1 MHGNRVCLSATVL
14 VLACSLLA
22 VAQQSADVTVP
33 PMVNFGGMLRDGNG
47 KALTGVVGVTFY
59 LYKDQQG
66 GAPLWI
72 ETQNVQPDK
81 SGHYSVMLGSTTS
94 QGLPPSLFSSGE
106 ARWLG
111 VQAQG
116 QTEQPRVLLLSVPY
130 ALKALDAETLGGKP
144 ASAFLTAPPLNL
156 SPATIAL
163 QSNTIGNTPSTTL
176 AVTGGGTTNFIPI
189 WTSSTNLGSS
199 TISEVSGTVNLKG
212 TLQLPATGT
221 ATATKG
227 FNSQPTD
234 FIGSSFSSTLRVPV
248 NQHFRLQAEPF
259 GNNTSTPSGK
269 MSLLYASGTG
279 TPAETGF
286 SIANNGRI
294 TFAPGQTFPGTGT
307 ITGVTAGTDLT
318 GGGTTG
324 NVTLN
329 LNLGATDARYARL
342 GAANTFTGN
351 QIIFGNLSVDTT
363 SFAAIQGV
371 STASYGVY
379 GESDNDAKFQAA
391 TTGFEFGT
399 TTENFG
405 LWGYSASP
413 AGAGVYGQSVTSS
426 AEGAKPFVAGFAGVW
441 GDSSSNLGVLG
452 SSDSGEA
459 VAGFN
464 NTGLQPTA
472 FFQNDSTNDFNPVF
486 ETSGPNAPSHGFCVI
501 DAGGNLTCNGS
512 KSAVVNVA
520 NGARKVAL
528 YAVEAPENWF
538 EDFGFGTLAAGA
550 ATVSLEPTFAQTVN
564 TATEYHVFLTAKGD
578 CKGLYVANETPA
590 GFEVHELGGGQ
601 SNVAFD
607 YRIIARRKGYEN
619 IRLAD
624 MTTRFQKPLGP
635 SGWGGRPRG
644 ATVRVPTPTPRGTKK
659 VSPVRSV
666 STRLQN

>member
-227 FNSQPTD
+227 
-234 FIGSSFSSTLRVPV
+234 
-248 NQHFRLQAEPF
+248 
-259 GNNTSTPSGK
+259 
-269 MSLLYASGTG
+269 
-279 TPAETGF
+279 
-286 SIANNGRI
+286 
-294 TFAPGQTFPGTGT
+294 
-307 ITGVTAGTDLT
+307 
-318 GGGTTG
+318 
-324 NVTLN
+324 
-329 LNLGATDARYARL
+329 
-342 GAANTFTGN
+342 
-351 QIIFGNLSVDTT
+351 
-363 SFAAIQGV
+363 
-371 STASYGVY
+371 
-379 GESDNDAKFQAA
+379 
-391 TTGFEFGT
+391 
-399 TTENFG
+399 
-405 LWGYSASP
+405 
-413 AGAGVYGQSVTSS
+413 
-426 AEGAKPFVAGFAGVW
+426 
-441 GDSSSNLGVLG
+441 
-452 SSDSGEA
+452 
-459 VAGFN
+459 
-464 NTGLQPTA
+464 
-472 FFQNDSTNDFNPVF
+472 
-486 ETSGPNAPSHGFCVI
+486 
-501 DAGGNLTCNGS
+501 
-512 KSAVVNVA
+512 
-520 NGARKVAL
+520 
-528 YAVEAPENWF
+528 
-538 EDFGFGTLAAGA
+538 
-550 ATVSLEPTFAQTVN
+550 
-564 TATEYHVFLTAKGD
+564 
-578 CKGLYVANETPA
+578 
-590 GFEVHELGGGQ
+590 
-601 SNVAFD
+601 
-607 YRIIARRKGYEN
+607 
-619 IRLAD
+619 
-624 MTTRFQKPLGP
+624 
-635 SGWGGRPRG
+635 
-644 ATVRVPTPTPRGTKK
+644 
-659 VSPVRSV
+659 
-666 STRLQN
+666 